1 MSEAGSQPF
10 DGTRGVEWEYFGSN
24 TKTLYELS
32 NLWAVPVDLR
42 GLRFPSSEHAFQA
55 MCRVHPED
63 WHRFSCQGDLGNLNG
78 LKLLMPPKK
87 SEKAI
92 VYWNRKDMVGV
103 VAKMAVNK
111 DVAKRLGLR
120 LLRPH
125 EKDHSLDEVQTLFE
139 EILVHKYTTNA
150 VALKALA
157 ASDNKYL
164 VEFDRGAGRRTL
176 AGDPPLWSGL
186 VKDGCLYGLNLQGRI
201 HMKVRKLLCQ
211 RGVLG

>member
-1 MSEAGSQPF
+1 MGEVGRCPF
-10 DGTRGVEWEYFGSN
+10 SGTRGVEWEYFGSN

-32 NLWAVPVDLR
+32 NLWATIVELR
-42 GLRFPSSEHAFQA
+42 GIQFPSSEHAFQA

-63 WHRFSCQGDLGNLNG
+63 WNRFSCQGDLGSLNG
-78 LKLLMPPKK
+78 LQLLVSPKK
-87 SEKAI
+87 TEKAI
-92 VYWNRKDMVGV
+92 AYWKKKKMVGI
-103 VAKMAVNK
+103 VAKMAVK
-111 DVAKRLGLR
+111 RDVAKRLGLK

-125 EKDHSLDEVQTLFE
+125 EKDHDLDEVQTLFE

-164 VEFDRGAGRRTL
+164 IEFDRGAGRRTL

-186 VKDGCLYGLNLQGRI
+186 VKEGCLYGLNLQGRI
-201 HMKVRKLLCQ
+201 HMKVRKLLRQ